1 MFIEQQRD
9 SNENQPDLG
18 IGHFEKMGTEWYYFI
33 RNCVDHN
40 ASLFFVLIGLTMGLP
55 FRFPWNP
62 LNNQKSSLNKKIL
75 NALSNF
81 IPAEK
86 HFRTGQ
92 TDLGIEVDAEFIIND
107 KGIPLPFA
115 DYIGK
120 SLPANSAR

>member
-1 MFIEQQRD
+1 MKI
-9 SNENQPDLG
+9 NQIWALAILKKWELNG
-18 IGHFEKMGTEWYYFI
+18 IIISVILSTIMQVSF
-33 RNCVDHN
+33 
-40 ASLFFVLIGLTMGLP
+40 FFVGLTMVLP
-55 FRFPWNP
+55 FRFPLNP
-62 LNNQKSSLNKKIL
+62 LNNQKSSIKTKIL